1 MQVRWCVR
9 GLVALAVAV
18 SVWAAAAAPALA
30 DGDPAS
36 DVLQYQAAF
45 FPYAPA
51 SSSSKDELLGAIA
64 AAKKAGLPI
73 KVAVVQATQ
82 DLGAD
87 PELFAKP
94 QLYARFLDSEL
105 LSTHDFGILI
115 VVMPQGYGI
124 AGGGKLID
132 NALKFKPRPIGK
144 EQKALAELRPPHTI
158 DPDTLV
164 SAGVLAVRVVA
175 RAAGHPI
182 PGKIPKF
189 TPKSNPT
196 TEGASGS
203 GSSGLSGTAVELLA
217 GLAVLALVAIA
228 MFAVGIRKS
237 RAPEPPA

>member
-1 MQVRWCVR
+1 MF
-9 GLVALAVAV
+9 AVCSCSPWPV
-18 SVWAAAAAPALA
+18 SAWAAASAPAWA

-105 LSTHDFGILI
+105 LSTHDFGMLI
-115 VVMPQGYGI
+115 VVMPQGFGI

-132 NALKFKPRPIGK
+132 HNLKFKARPIGK

-164 SAGVLAVRVVA
+164 AAGVVAVRVVA

-182 PGKIPKF
+182 PGKIPKVS
-189 TPKSNPT
+189 PPRNPT

-203 GSSGLSGTAVELLA
+203 SGTSSSTLAVVA
-217 GLAVLALVAIA
+217 GLVVLGLAAIA
-228 MFAVGIRKS
+228 MIGLGIRRS
-237 RAPEPPA
+237 RTSEPPV

>member
-1 MQVRWCVR
+1 MRVRWCVR
-9 GLVALAVAV
+9 GLLVLALAVSA
-18 SVWAAAAAPALA
+18 WAAASSPAWA

-36 DVLQYQAAF
+36 DVLQYQPAF

-64 AAKKAGLPI
+64 AARKAGLPI
-73 KVAVVQATQ
+73 KVAVVQATH

-105 LSTHDFGILI
+105 LSTHDFGMLI
-115 VVMPQGYGI
+115 VVMPQGFGI

-132 NALKFKPRPIGK
+132 HGHKFKRRPIGK
-144 EQKALAELRPPHTI
+144 EQRALQKLRPPGTT
-158 DPDTLV
+158 DPDKLV
-164 SAGVLAVRVVA
+164 AAGVLAVRVVA

-182 PGKIPKF
+182 PGKITKVAP
-189 TPKSNPT
+189 PPNPT

-203 GSSGLSGTAVELLA
+203 SGTSATTRAVIA
-217 GLAVLALVAIA
+217 GLVVLGLAAIA
-228 MFAVGIRKS
+228 MIGLGIRRS
-237 RAPEPPA
+237 RTSEPPV

>member
-1 MQVRWCVR
+1 MRVRWCVR
-9 GLVALAVAV
+9 GLLVLALAVSA
-18 SVWAAAAAPALA
+18 SAAASAPAWA

-36 DVLQYQAAF
+36 DVLQYQPAF

-73 KVAVVQATQ
+73 KVAVVQAKH

-105 LSTHDFGILI
+105 VSTHDFGVLV

-132 NALKFKPRPIGK
+132 HGHKFKARPVGK
-144 EQKALAELRPPHTI
+144 EQSALQKLPPPQTT
-158 DPDTLV
+158 DPDKLV
-164 SAGVLAVRVVA
+164 AAGVLALRTVA
-175 RAAGHPI
+175 RAAGHPLPARI
-182 PGKIPKF
+182 ASVSPP
-189 TPKSNPT
+189 SNPT
-196 TEGASGS
+196 TQGASGS
-203 GSSGLSGTAVELLA
+203 SGTSSTTLAVVA
-217 GLAVLALVAIA
+217 GLVVLALAAIG
-228 MFAVGIRKS
+228 MIGLGIRRS
-237 RAPEPPA
+237 RTSEPPL

>member
-1 MQVRWCVR
+1 MRVRWRVR
-9 GLVALAVAV
+9 GLLGLALAVSA
-18 SVWAAAAAPALA
+18 WAAMSAPAWA

-64 AAKKAGLPI
+64 AAKKAGIPI

-105 LSTHDFGILI
+105 LSTHDFGMLI
-115 VVMPQGYGI
+115 VVMPQGFGI

-132 NALKFKPRPIGK
+132 HNLKFKARPIGT
-144 EQKALAELRPPHTI
+144 EQKALAGLRPPHTI

-164 SAGVLAVRVVA
+164 SAGVVAVRVVA

-182 PGKIPKF
+182 PGKIPKVSPP
-189 TPKSNPT
+189 TNPT

-203 GSSGLSGTAVELLA
+203 SGTSSSTLAVVA
-217 GLAVLALVAIA
+217 GLVVLGLVAIA
-228 MFAVGIRKS
+228 MIGLGIRRS
-237 RAPEPPA
+237 RTSEPPV